1 MSSSD
6 DDDVGLREWFVKTL
20 KKTLMY
26 TMLSVLAFGM
36 VTLALYYSTEI
47 LALTQYAKELVLKP
61 PS

>member
-6 DDDVGLREWFVKTL
+6 DDDVGLREWFVRTL